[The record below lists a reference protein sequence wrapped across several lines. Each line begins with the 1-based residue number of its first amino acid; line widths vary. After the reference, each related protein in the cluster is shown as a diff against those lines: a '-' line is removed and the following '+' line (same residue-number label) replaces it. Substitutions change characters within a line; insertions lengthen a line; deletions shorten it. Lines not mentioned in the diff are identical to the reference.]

1 MKDSCSTIQYP
12 YIPNYSP
19 QNSPA
24 FIASWLYQQSVRT
37 AISQLQIQLYV
48 LCSRSRSSHGA
59 NHISFC
65 QNQQNQSSNSTD
77 PSPNLGVIFG
87 VLGGLALIAFIV
99 FIAVPPIRRR
109 QARKIRL
116 ARDVESSST
125 NERKPSLLSFLSHHR
140 QSPFHHK
147 KTASGPDALLPLLTP
162 LSTFTWSDLR
172 GSNNESTD
180 SIDDVDGMEKVE
192 VYSFQTD
199 NATISHHGQDGWAAG
214 GRSVKTGERSE
225 GSAWSA
231 HVSASGL
238 SSPQRSPTPPGL
250 PTKSSTPADQN
261 KSAQVAPSTLAN
273 PNPTFVFSPG
283 PLPHPGSS
291 PLSVSGI
298 ELSMQHPV
306 KAKSRSSR
314 PHSIQ
319 LPSPPA
325 SPPVSQSSQSSSL
338 TRSRS
343 VRSNSNATLPQSDTR
358 FNRFRPPISSNH
370 SAPTALPFRP
380 PTSSR
385 NPPSSWT
392 SSAAPGS
399 SSTQSPPLTGAFRND
414 NLRSGSSST
423 SAPSNDSSSR
433 YPEMTPIDNTLPT
446 SFSRRRSGST
456 VSEMPPTI
464 QRTPL
469 ESRLR
474 PSDMFRR
481 ASMSTNAPVLPGKR
495 LASSA
500 SSVMSLPIGGG
511 EDIPEPSTPR
521 AYLRMSGSHHTTP
534 QYETVPSTHGG
545 QSGSLSYFDSTTR
558 QELSSSNT
566 RPSSSSHPL
575 PDAPRSSRS
584 IRPLPV
590 PPNQAQAQPSSSSS
604 SHYPLPP
611 ETSQSY
617 KKVSKSGQ
625 PAYVKR
631 KDSPALRPLPQSPF
645 LSSPPTSPPL
655 GPTHHHS
662 RSRGGSISSLTA
674 INPHPYSS
682 RSRAGSVITLG
693 ETPFEAVR
701 EERGERL
708 SEEGS
713 DADSRKSVR
722 AVLPPLPQMAPLHF
736 DQYTPGR

>member
-1 MKDSCSTIQYP
+1 MA
-12 YIPNYSP
+12 IPAECPNC
-19 QNSPA
+19 N
-24 FIASWLYQQSVRT
+24 QS
-37 AISQLQIQLYV
+37 AGDPI
-48 LCSRSRSSHGA
+48 
-59 NHISFC
+59 
-65 QNQQNQSSNSTD
+65 NQQNQSSNGTS

-99 FIAVPPIRRR
+99 VIVVPLSRRR
-109 QARKIRL
+109 QARNIRV
-116 ARDVESSST
+116 ARDVENSST
-125 NERKPSLLSFLSHHR
+125 SERRPSLLSFLSHQR

-147 KTASGPDALLPLLTP
+147 KTGAGPDTLLPLLTP
-162 LSTFTWSDLR
+162 FSTFTWSDLQ

-180 SIDDVDGMEKVE
+180 TIDDRDGMEKVE
-192 VYSFQTD
+192 VYSFPTD

-225 GSAWSA
+225 SSAWSA

-238 SSPQRSPTPPGL
+238 PSPQRSPAPPGL
-250 PTKSSTPADQN
+250 PSKSSPPADQN
-261 KSAQVAPSTLAN
+261 KSAQVAPSTFPI
-273 PNPTFVFSPG
+273 PNPTLVFSPG
-283 PLPHPGSS
+283 PLSHPGTY
-291 PLSVSGI
+291 PLSVSSI
-298 ELSMQHPV
+298 ELSMEHPV

-325 SPPVSQSSQSSSL
+325 SPPVPQSSQSGSL
-338 TRSRS
+338 SRSRS
-343 VRSNSNATLPQSDTR
+343 VRSNSNAALPQSDIR
-358 FNRFRPPISSNH
+358 LNRFRPPISSNH

-380 PTSSR
+380 PTSSS

-392 SSAAPGS
+392 TSTAPSS
-399 SSTQSPPLTGAFRND
+399 SSTQSPPLTGAFRK
-414 NLRSGSSST
+414 GSSIA
-423 SAPSNDSSSR
+423 SASSNDSPSR
-433 YPEMTPIDNTLPT
+433 YPAVSSVDNTLPT
-446 SFSRRRSGST
+446 SISRRRSGST

-464 QRTPL
+464 HRTPL

-474 PSDMFRR
+474 PSDMLRR
-481 ASMSTNAPVLPGKR
+481 ASLSTNAPVLPGNR

-500 SSVMSLPIGGG
+500 SSVMSLPIGGS
-511 EDIPEPSTPR
+511 EDTPEPSTSR
-521 AYLRMSGSHHTTP
+521 AYLRMSGSHHTTS

-545 QSGSLSYFDSTTR
+545 QSGSLSYFDPTTGK
-558 QELSSSNT
+558 ESSSAT
-566 RPSSSSHPL
+566 PRLSSSSHPL
-575 PDAPRSSRS
+575 PNIPTTSRN
-584 IRPLPV
+584 IRPLPT
-590 PPNQAQAQPSSSSS
+590 PPNQPSSSTSL
-604 SHYPLPP
+604 YPLPP
-611 ETSQSY
+611 ENSQNY
-617 KKVSKSGQ
+617 KKISKSGQ

-655 GPTHHHS
+655 RPTHHHS
-662 RSRGGSISSLTA
+662 RSRGGSISSLSA
-674 INPHPYSS
+674 INPLPYSS

-701 EERGERL
+701 EERGEKL

-722 AVLPPLPQMAPLHF
+722 AVLPPLPQMAPLQF